1 MNPFTEDGMVII
13 TSKYVK
19 PLDVI
24 DSLLADH
31 RKFLDDQFKQSKFI
45 CSGPQNPRTGG
56 AIIANVGIAE
66 AREIM
71 KKDPFAIHGAAEYYF
86 IEFTPGKFDER
97 FGCFV
102 K

>member
-1 MNPFTEDGMVII
+1 MVII

-31 RKFLDDQFKQSKFI
+31 RKFLDDQYKQSKFI
-45 CSGPQNPRTGG
+45 FSGPQIPRVGG
-56 AIIANVGIAE
+56 LILANVGIDE
-66 AREIM
+66 ARAIM
-71 KKDPFAIHGAAEYYF
+71 KKDPFTIHGASEYNF
-86 IEFTPGKFDER
+86 IEFTPGKYDER
-97 FGCFV
+97 FACFV

>member
-1 MNPFTEDGMVII
+1 MVII

-31 RKFLDDQFKQSKFI
+31 RKFLDDQYKQSKFI
-45 CSGPQNPRTGG
+45 FSGPQNPRIGG
-56 AIIANVGIAE
+56 LILANVALEE
-66 AREIM
+66 ARAIM
-71 KKDPFAIHGAAEYYF
+71 NKDPFTIHGAAEYNF
-86 IEFTPGKFDER
+86 IEFTPGKYDER
-97 FGCFV
+97 FACFV

>member
-1 MNPFTEDGMVII
+1 LKEEKMVII
-13 TSKYVK
+13 TSRYVK

-31 RKFLDDQFKQSKFI
+31 RKFLKECYAQSKFI
-45 CSGPQNPRTGG
+45 CSGPQNPRVGG
-56 AIIANVGIAE
+56 AILANVGIDE

-71 KKDPFAIHGAAEYYF
+71 SKDPFTIHGAAEYSF
-86 IEFTPGKFDER
+86 VEFTPGSYDER
-97 FGCFV
+97 FACFV

>member
-1 MNPFTEDGMVII
+1 LEEEGMVII

-19 PLDVI
+19 SLDVI

-45 CSGPQNPRTGG
+45 CSGPQNPRVGG
-56 AIIANVGIAE
+56 AILANVGIDE
-66 AREIM
+66 ARAIM
-71 KKDPFAIHGAAEYYF
+71 KKDPFAIHGAAEYNF
-86 IEFTPGKFDER
+86 IEFTPGKYDER
-97 FGCFV
+97 FACFV

>member
-1 MNPFTEDGMVII
+1 MVII

-31 RKFLDDQFKQSKFI
+31 RKFLDDQYKQSKFI
-45 CSGPQNPRTGG
+45 FSGPQNPRVGG
-56 AIIANVGIAE
+56 LILANVGIDE
-66 AREIM
+66 ARTIM
-71 KKDPFAIHGAAEYYF
+71 KKDPFTIHGASEYQF
-86 IEFTPGKFDER
+86 IEFTPGKYDER
-97 FGCFV
+97 FACFV